1 MRRVKVHLL
10 QQFANKYM
18 QPRERAEVES
28 GNWEEY
34 FEAQEKDFF
43 FFWYILNGILMK
55 RKSNKFYIF
64 GKNAKLVF

>member
-34 FEAQEKDFF
+34 FEAQEKDIFF
-43 FFWYILNGILMK
+43 FF
-55 RKSNKFYIF
+55 F
-64 GKNAKLVF
+64 LVYSEWNTYEKEK

>member
-43 FFWYILNGILMK
+43 F
-55 RKSNKFYIF
+55 
-64 GKNAKLVF
+64 LVYSEWNTYEKEK